1 MNTKGIRLTFGFP
14 VAERQGDFW
23 KSHSHGVEVGV
34 SLLSL
39 SLDAVERGLI
49 PDVVTRAAIRRLCEQ
64 RLLDCDRGNDIANS
78 RARQAFVE
86 SMRAGP
92 IAPVPE
98 KANEQHYELPPEFF
112 AAVLGPHRKYSS
124 CFFPTAETS
133 LAEAEAA
140 SLEITCQRA
149 ELADG
154 QDVLE
159 LGCGWGSLSL
169 WMAERFRNSRIT
181 AVSNSA
187 PQRRFIETAAAS
199 RGLTNLHVVTADM
212 NQFAAEPQCF
222 DRVVSVE
229 MFEHMRNYE
238 RLLGR
243 IASWLRPDGRLFVHH
258 FCHRQFAYPF
268 ETDGDANWMGRYF
281 FTGGLMPC
289 EDMLRQFRRNMTVI
303 QQWRWDGTHYQRT
316 SEAWLANLDAHRR
329 DVLPIL
335 ESTYG
340 RDAARRWFHRWRLF
354 FLAVAELFG
363 YANGT
368 EWFVAHS
375 LLQPNGASTVR
386 S

>member
-1 MNTKGIRLTFGFP
+1 MTELRFM
-14 VAERQGDFW
+14 
-23 KSHSHGVEVGV
+23 

-49 PDVVTRAAIRRLCEQ
+49 PDAITLAAIRRLCEQ
-64 RLLDCDRGNDIANS
+64 RLRDCDRGNEVANV
-78 RARQAFVE
+78 RAMQAFVE
-86 SMRAGP
+86 TMRSGP

-124 CFFPTAETS
+124 CFWDSGTKS

-140 SLEITCQRA
+140 ALRITCERA

-154 QDVLE
+154 QNILE

-169 WMAERFRNSRIT
+169 WMAERYRNSHIT

-187 PQRRFIETAAAS
+187 PQRRFIEAEAAS
-199 RGLTNLHVVTADM
+199 RGLTNLRVITADM
-212 NQFAAEPQCF
+212 NEFTSDSAHF

-238 RLLGR
+238 RLLER
-243 IASWLRPDGRLFVHH
+243 IASWLKPDGKLFVHH
-258 FCHRQFAYPF
+258 FCHRRFAYPF

-281 FTGGLMPC
+281 FTGGLMPT
-289 EDMLRQFRRNMTVI
+289 EHMLKRFDRHMTVTR
-303 QQWRWDGTHYQRT
+303 QWRWDGTHYQRT
-316 SEAWLANLDAHRR
+316 SEAWLTNLDTRRR
-329 DVLPIL
+329 DVMPIL
-335 ESTYG
+335 EATYG
-340 RDAARRWFHRWRLF
+340 PTEARRWFHRWRMF

-363 YANGT
+363 YSNGS
-368 EWFVAHS
+368 EWFVSHS
-375 LLQPNGASTVR
+375 LLVPT
-386 S
+386 

>member
-1 MNTKGIRLTFGFP
+1 M
-14 VAERQGDFW
+14 
-23 KSHSHGVEVGV
+23 

-49 PDVVTRAAIRRLCEQ
+49 PDVLTRAAIRRLCEQ
-64 RLLDCDRGNDIANS
+64 RLRDCDRGNDVANS
-78 RARQAFVE
+78 RALEGFVE
-86 SMRAGP
+86 SMRSGP

-124 CFFPTAETS
+124 CFWPTAETS

-140 SLEITCQRA
+140 SLEITCERA
-149 ELADG
+149 DLADG

-169 WMAERFRNSRIT
+169 WMAERFHNSRIT

-187 PQRRFIETAAAS
+187 PQRRFIEAEAAS
-199 RGLTNLHVVTADM
+199 RGLTNLRVITADI
-212 NQFAAEPQCF
+212 NQFATDPHRF

-238 RLLGR
+238 RLLER
-243 IASWLRPDGRLFVHH
+243 IASWLRPDGKLFVHH

-268 ETDGDANWMGRYF
+268 ETDGDTNWMGRCF
-281 FTGGLMPC
+281 FTGGLMPS
-289 EDMLRQFRRNMTVI
+289 ENMLSHFNRHMTVI
-303 QQWRWDGTHYQRT
+303 EQWRWDGTHYQRT
-316 SEAWLANLDAHRR
+316 SEAWLANLDAHRLE
-329 DVLPIL
+329 VLPIL
-335 ESTYG
+335 EATYG
-340 RDAARRWFHRWRLF
+340 PEAAQRWFHRWRLF

-368 EWFVAHS
+368 EWFVSHS
-375 LLQPNGASTVR
+375 LLQRNGA
-386 S
+386 